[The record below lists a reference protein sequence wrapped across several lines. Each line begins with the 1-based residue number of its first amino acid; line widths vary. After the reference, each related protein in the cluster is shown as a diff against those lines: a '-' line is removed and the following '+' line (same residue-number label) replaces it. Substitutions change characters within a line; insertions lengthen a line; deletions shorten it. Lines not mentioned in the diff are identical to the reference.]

1 MSLEH
6 AAEEYVRS
14 FELLADF
21 ADYFTINIS
30 SPNTPELRSLQEE
43 SRLVHLLR
51 HLKEA
56 NDKRAAETG
65 KNRIPVLVKIAP
77 DLSFPQ
83 IDAVIQTILDLGYD
97 GIIATNTTLA
107 RPGALAEARQDGGLS
122 GRPLRFRSLE
132 IINYISRATG
142 GKLPIIGAGGIFD
155 SESAAEKLDAGASLV
170 QIYTG
175 MIYRGPWLAR
185 EIARNIAIR
194 QKGFGET
201 RRRGQ

>member
-1 MSLEH
+1 AKRLARRLTRQFRYGRPDGPLGINIGKSKAVSLEH

-155 SESAAEKLDAGASLV
+155 SESAAEKLDAGA
-170 QIYTG
+170 
-175 MIYRGPWLAR
+175 
-185 EIARNIAIR
+185 
-194 QKGFGET
+194 
-201 RRRGQ
+201 